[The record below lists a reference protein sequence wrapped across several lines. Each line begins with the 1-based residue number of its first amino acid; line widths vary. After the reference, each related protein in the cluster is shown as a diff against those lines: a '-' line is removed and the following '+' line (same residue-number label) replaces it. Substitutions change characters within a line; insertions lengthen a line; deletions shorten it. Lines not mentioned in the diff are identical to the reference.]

1 VQFGDKT
8 SEVVGIRIAG
18 LGLWLD
24 ARAVDFDFT
33 IPTSHVKFLDS
44 TAQPRGPQHKETLI
58 ANDDLILLLR
68 NKPLSENQLEESPQY
83 SSETWAFNINTT
95 EQYVFIAPN
104 KIPPIQIVVDPKF
117 TTGEIWGDF
126 SLITSKNSYPIQ
138 DLEIRLFSAWLASF
152 GDIILHA
159 SGVDVDNN
167 GYAFIG
173 HAGAGKTTLVK
184 TLASTN
190 LALTPLAE
198 DQLVLRYKQ
207 DCFWIY
213 GTPWHLDPAMCNPH
227 GVRVKKVFFLDRSA
241 SLGITPIK
249 RLDAITRILQT
260 AFIPYYLPDILPD
273 ILERLDLFTRQV
285 PFYVLNYQ
293 LGTDPWPLIHNS

>member
-1 VQFGDKT
+1 MRSGDKT
-8 SEVVGIRIAG
+8 SKVVGIRIAG

-24 ARAVDFDFT
+24 ARTVGLDLT
-33 IPTSHVKFLDS
+33 IPASHVEFLDS
-44 TAQPRGPQHKETLI
+44 AAQPRQPQHKETLI
-58 ANDDLILLLR
+58 ANNDLVLLLR
-68 NKPLSENQLEESPQY
+68 NKPLSENQLEENPRY

-95 EQYVFIAPN
+95 EQFVFIAPN

-126 SLITSKNSYPIQ
+126 SLITNNNSYPIQ

-159 SGVDVDNN
+159 SGVAVDNN

-173 HAGAGKTTLVK
+173 DAGAGKTTLVRS
-184 TLASTN
+184 LASSS
-190 LALTPLAE
+190 LTLTALAE
-198 DQLVLRYKQ
+198 DQLILRYKQ
-207 DCFWIY
+207 GYFWLY
-213 GTPWHLDPAMCNPH
+213 GTPWHLDPAMCNPQ

-249 RLDAITRILQT
+249 RLGGITRILQT
-260 AFIPYYLPDILPD
+260 AFIPYYLPDRLPD
-273 ILERLDLFTRQV
+273 ILERLDHLARQV
-285 PFYVLNYQ
+285 PFYLLNYQ
-293 LGTDPWPLIHNS
+293 LGTNPWPLIHNA